1 MRLTGGEIIVEY
13 LVKEGVP
20 YLVGIPGHGNVAL
33 FDAVVDR
40 RDRIRPFPVVH
51 EQSAAHVADAYYRV
65 SGRPLAITTS
75 IGPGAANTTCGVA
88 QAYVDSTAML
98 VITGSTHTYMRG
110 HSVLQE
116 IDRTHWS
123 NFGRVLEPVVK
134 RWWDVSRVDQLP
146 FVLHSAFNEMLSGRR
161 GPVLID
167 LPMDVQAEAADVE
180 LPDPGRRRALRMP
193 AAHPQDLE
201 RAATLLAGARRPVM
215 VVGGGAIY
223 SPAAADDVR
232 RIAEHVGAAVIT
244 TWHGKGIL
252 PQDHE
257 LNAWHTGSIGTLC
270 ANRLANEADVVLA
283 VGTRFVDWLTASY
296 TRDVYRIPPAKLIH
310 IDLDPREIGKNY
322 PVEVGILAD
331 AGVALSQLAGALAA
345 SGKPRPYR
353 DGDWFKTIRQAQQDY
368 LEAFRD
374 IRESDASP
382 ISISRALA
390 EMRKVAPRDSIWV
403 SGAGNPQT
411 QVHQELPFY
420 HPRTHITSGGFSTMG
435 FTVPG
440 AIGAQLAAP
449 DRRVIGVAGDGD
461 FMASIHE
468 LAIAVQQELPIVYVV
483 LNNAAWQSIEN
494 LQITAYGEDR
504 KINTRFLTPD
514 GDNYTPDFVAVARGF
529 GASAARVDSPD
540 RIGPALAD
548 ALGSGRTTVI
558 EIPCA
563 KTLPFSGIKK
573 YAWWDVPVPE
583 YLADARREYEAARA
597 GERL

>member
-13 LVKEGVP
+13 LIKEGVP

-33 FDAVVDR
+33 FDAIVDR

-51 EQSAAHVADAYYRV
+51 EQSAAHIADAYYRV

-123 NFGRVLEPVVK
+123 NFPRVLEPVVK
-134 RWWDVSRVDQLP
+134 RWWDVTRVGQLP
-146 FVLHSAFNEMLSGRR
+146 FVMHSAFNEMLSGRR

-180 LPDPGRRRALRMP
+180 LPEPAERRALRMP
-193 AAHPQDLE
+193 AGHPADLE
-201 RAATLLAGARRPVM
+201 RAAALLVQAKRPVM
-215 VVGGGAIY
+215 VVGGGAAY
-223 SPAAADDVR
+223 SPTAASDVR
-232 RIAEHVGAAVIT
+232 RIAEHLGAAVIT

-257 LNAWHTGSIGTLC
+257 LNAWHAGSIGTLC
-270 ANRLANEADVVLA
+270 ANRLANQADVVLA
-283 VGTRFVDWLTASY
+283 VGTRFVDWLTGSY
-296 TRDVYRIPPAKLIH
+296 TSDVWRIPPAKLIH

-331 AGVALSQLAGALAA
+331 AGTALAQLVDAVA
-345 SGKPRPYR
+345 SAGPARAYR
-353 DGDWFKTIRQAQQDY
+353 ATEWFATIRKARQDY
-368 LEAFRD
+368 LDAFAD
-374 IRESDASP
+374 IRESDRFP
-382 ISISRALA
+382 MSISRALA

-411 QVHQELPFY
+411 QIHQELPFY
-420 HPRTHITSGGFSTMG
+420 EPRTHITSGGFSTMG

-440 AIGAQLAAP
+440 AIGAQLAAG
-449 DRRVIGVAGDGD
+449 DRRVIGVSGDGD
-461 FMASIHE
+461 FMASLHE
-468 LAIAVQQELPIVYVV
+468 IAIAVQQQLPIVYVV
-483 LNNAAWQSIEN
+483 MNNAAWQSIEN
-494 LQITAYGEDR
+494 LQVSVYGEAR
-504 KINTRFLTPD
+504 KMNTRFLTP
-514 GDNYTPDFVAVARGF
+514 GGANYSPDFVRVAEGF
-529 GASAARVDSPD
+529 GARASKVTSPD
-540 RIGPALAD
+540 QMGRALQE
-548 ALGSGRTTVI
+548 ALDSGRTSVI
-558 EIPCA
+558 EVPCA
-563 KTLPFSGIKK
+563 KELPYSGIKK
-573 YAWWDVPVPE
+573 YAWWDVPVPA
-583 YLADARREYEAARA
+583 YLEEARKAYEEARA

>member
-13 LVKEGVP
+13 LMKEGVP

-33 FDAVVDR
+33 FDALVDR

-51 EQSAAHVADAYYRV
+51 EQSAAHIADAYYRV

-123 NFGRVLEPVVK
+123 NFPRVLEPIVK

-167 LPMDVQAEAADVE
+167 LPMDVQAEAADVD
-180 LPDPGRRRALRMP
+180 LPDPEQRRAIRMP
-193 AAHPQDLE
+193 AAHPADLE
-201 RAATLLAGARRPVM
+201 RAARLLVDARRPVM
-215 VVGGGAIY
+215 VVGGGAAY
-223 SPAAADDVR
+223 SPTAAADVR

-283 VGTRFVDWLTASY
+283 VGTRFVDWLTSSY
-296 TRDVYRIPPAKLIH
+296 TQDVYRIPPARLIH

-322 PVEVGILAD
+322 PVEVGIIAD
-331 AGVALSQLAGALAA
+331 AGVALGQLADALAA
-345 SGKPRPYR
+345 GGQPRNYR
-353 DGDWFKTIRQAQQDY
+353 DGDWFKAIGKAQRDY
-368 LEAFRD
+368 LDAFKD
-374 IRESDASP
+374 IRESNDTP
-382 ISISRALA
+382 LSISRALA
-390 EMRKVAPRDSIWV
+390 EMRAVAPRDSIWV

-411 QVHQELPFY
+411 QIHQELPFY
-420 HPRTHITSGGFSTMG
+420 HPRSHVTSGGFSTMG

-449 DRRVIGVAGDGD
+449 DRRVIGVSGDGD

-483 LNNAAWQSIEN
+483 MNNAAWQSIEN

-504 KINTRFLTPD
+504 RINTRFLKPN
-514 GDNYTPDFVAVARGF
+514 GENYTPDFVAIARGF
-529 GASAARVDSPD
+529 GANAARVESPNQVGRALTD
-540 RIGPALAD
+540 ALA
-548 ALGSGRTTVI
+548 SGTTSVI
-558 EIPCA
+558 EVPCA

-573 YAWWDVPVPE
+573 YGWWDVPVPE
-583 YLADARREYEAARA
+583 YLGDARREYELARA